1 MRVFW
6 SVMLSLTL
14 AATTAFAMAGGE
26 KPDKPDRS
34 DPSLP
39 SSSAEAEASG
49 PRHEAEETYALAYE
63 DMAKAKKDLEAGK
76 AKNAEKKFKKALE
89 RVERATELDA
99 NYHEAWNLVGYCAR
113 KLGDYPKAF
122 AAYDKCLSIKPGYAP
137 AREYLGEA
145 YLEKGDPKKAREQL
159 ALLGRLDAPEETKT
173 LQAALVAYETAHPE
187 AKEPAA
193 APEPAATPAATDTT
207 AKSGQ

>member
-63 DMAKAKKDLEAGK
+63 DMAKAASFYVCGLGGAPPITDACAMSLD
-76 AKNAEKKFKKALE
+76 
-89 RVERATELDA
+89 RATT
-99 NYHEAWNLVGYCAR
+99 NSH
-113 KLGDYPKAF
+113 
-122 AAYDKCLSIKPGYAP
+122 SSP
-137 AREYLGEA
+137 AT
-145 YLEKGDPKKAREQL
+145 K
-159 ALLGRLDAPEETKT
+159 ETI
-173 LQAALVAYETAHPE
+173 H
-187 AKEPAA
+187 
-193 APEPAATPAATDTT
+193 
-207 AKSGQ
+207 G